1 MPVYVYGE
9 TVRQLQFRLHVCVQR
24 LSGLSN
30 GDGNRIDL
38 GRVQLCNQAFS
49 ELRIR
54 RHRLQHRAV
63 CCRTQETP
71 AKGLFQ
77 SRVHPTRL
85 EHHNRISGV
94 LPCRKRPQC
103 LHAR

>member
-1 MPVYVYGE
+1 MPVYVHGE
-9 TVRQLQFRLHVCVQR
+9 TICQLQFRLHVGVQR
-24 LSGLSN
+24 LGRLSN

-49 ELRIR
+49 ELCIR

-77 SRVHPTRL
+77 SRVHPPRL

-94 LPCRKRPQC
+94 LLCCKRPQG